1 MLLPGTHSN
10 RIIIYDALG
19 WCQFFNTAMLTFLSI
34 GIYNKQTFETEIFP
48 LPLGRLDVT
57 IFQSV
62 ISRSFIRAA
71 NIGNWHCDV
80 IVATVN
86 FGLSNFGYTLPL
98 DFIVLDELPGYD
110 AIFGLEFQQ
119 RCQSSDCNWIFDNL
133 PLVQSSLE
141 GRIPLSFLPPVT
153 IQHRSTNQRTAQ
165 DVVPSYASASHTF
178 IPQVSPV
185 VNKLGL
191 SSTAS
196 STLSDFQRH
205 SENEPRSGGLLV
217 PEGTSARNLASPNGN
232 FPHNG
237 SNSLITRENTL
248 TASTSKCHSVHVAPP
263 TSDEVLNA
271 CLFGDFKSGLVG
283 LRRQREAVI
292 YHILNA
298 QCFHNSQSQSAP
310 ACRIFCGRHT
320 SVPEFLTTIDGV
332 IAKSKAVSMSV
343 DKLKLMLEALNIREE
358 IRPKQ
363 PRRQMLGLV
372 HRYLVRIHGAH
383 IEADKCE
390 NHIFKDFNQLRFPV
404 LLQYCLMHNLE
415 VNVTTATSADL
426 LSSESQ
432 CAGGCRSIA
441 STFSPPEINE
451 VKQFESTSDTK
462 LSPVTL
468 RSVLQILEIP
478 FNPDDNKRVYNET
491 VGLDLEHVEVE
502 KKLQSLRTSWPS
514 LVPQSLKEKSLERF
528 RDSTSSH
535 AMRRGQICE

>member
-1 MLLPGTHSN
+1 MLLTIS
-10 RIIIYDALG
+10 
-19 WCQFFNTAMLTFLSI
+19 
-34 GIYNKQTFETEIFP
+34 
-48 LPLGRLDVT
+48 GRPCLAGLDVT

-110 AIFGLEFQQ
+110 VIFGLEFQQ

-141 GRIPLSFLPPVT
+141 GRIPLSFLPPLT
-153 IQHRSTNQRTAQ
+153 IQHPVNKSGSTNQRTVLLNPVPRNTSTIIVVDPITSAQ
-165 DVVPSYASASHTF
+165 DVAPSYPSASHTF

-205 SENEPRSGGLLV
+205 SENEPHVGGLLV
-217 PEGTSARNLASPNGN
+217 SEGTSARNLASPNGN

-237 SNSLITRENTL
+237 SNSLITRENAL

-271 CLFGDFKSGLVG
+271 CLFGDFKSGVRCSMFVADAKSLFAYASLHGLDLTGLVG

-298 QCFHNSQSQSAP
+298 QCYHNSQSQSAP
-310 ACRIFCGRHT
+310 ACRIFSGSLS
-320 SVPEFLTTIDGV
+320 SVAEFLKIIDDF
-332 IAKSKAVSMSV
+332 IAKSKAAFMSV
-343 DKLKLMLEALNIREE
+343 DKLKLILGALNIREN

-372 HRYLVRIHGAH
+372 HRYLARIHDAH
-383 IEADKCE
+383 IEADRCE

-404 LLQYCLMHNLE
+404 LLQYCLMHNLD
-415 VNVTTATSADL
+415 VTVTTATSEEL
-426 LSSESQ
+426 LFSEPQ

-441 STFSPPEINE
+441 STFSPPEMI
-451 VKQFESTSDTK
+451 
-462 LSPVTL
+462 
-468 RSVLQILEIP
+468 EIITT
-478 FNPDDNKRVYNET
+478 FAQY
-491 VGLDLEHVEVE
+491 
-502 KKLQSLRTSWPS
+502 
-514 LVPQSLKEKSLERF
+514 
-528 RDSTSSH
+528 
-535 AMRRGQICE
+535 